1 MKRRGFTLVEL
12 LIIIAVIGILAA
24 TMMMGG
30 SDAVASANASNIISN
45 MRNLKT
51 AAISLYYDRMDT
63 WNIAGTGGEAP
74 TTAPTPTIDMIKAYL
89 DSANEITDAQSE
101 GGTYGIAFSTVDD
114 ATTPYAE
121 RNWFITYTFPTT
133 GPGSANAAKVKERI
147 AGRAKSVGLS
157 GSTAGNVAPTIESG
171 KSTYAAYS
179 NEATVCLKVR

>member
-51 AAISLYYDRMDT
+51 AAISLYYDKMDT
-63 WNIAGTGGEAP
+63 WNIAGTEEAAP
-74 TTAPTPTIDMIKAYL
+74 ATAPTIDMIKAYL

-101 GGTYGIAFSTVDD
+101 GGTYGIAFSTADNK
-114 ATTPYAE
+114 TPYAE

-133 GPGSANAAKVKERI
+133 GTGSANAAKVKERI

-157 GSTAGNVAPTIESG
+157 GSTAGNAAPTVESG
-171 KSTYAAYS
+171 KTTYAAYS
-179 NEATVCLKVR
+179 NEAAVCLKVR

>member
-51 AAISLYYDRMDT
+51 AAISLYYDKMDT
-63 WNIAGTGGEAP
+63 WNIAGTEEAAP
-74 TTAPTPTIDMIKAYL
+74 ATAPTIDMIKAYL

-133 GPGSANAAKVKERI
+133 GTGSANVAKVKERI

-157 GSTAGNVAPTIESG
+157 GSTAGNVAPTLESG